1 MSFPK
6 ARPQHICASRLF
18 PAMIWIWT
26 TTKEDKKMWS
36 ACSCLVDKKKK
47 ASTGN
52 MTSSFKRKPAFTLY
66 VALLTM
72 SVSYMAPA
80 GRFLWQNN
88 PRRQEQEKP
97 YEQSAS
103 LPSPSPTAAT
113 NLLLEKEPFVPT
125 SLPPLVIHN
134 VTEALEML
142 MNQYSL
148 EINKDERPKKSPPNL
163 LRTTSKRLDSSS
175 AHATLTTSNN
185 TPTILSDF
193 IDETT
198 WQVKVPVHDQLDF
211 AIIAHAKTGT

>member
-1 MSFPK
+1 M
-6 ARPQHICASRLF
+6 
-18 PAMIWIWT
+18 
-26 TTKEDKKMWS
+26 TKKCGPS
-36 ACSCLVDKKKK
+36 CSCLVEKKKK
-47 ASTGN
+47 ESTSN

-80 GRFLWQNN
+80 GRFLWQNK

-97 YEQSAS
+97 HKQSGS

-125 SLPPLVIHN
+125 SLPPFAIHN
-134 VTEALEML
+134 VTEALERL
-142 MNQYSL
+142 MDQYSL
-148 EINKDERPKKSPPNL
+148 ETNKDERPKKSPPSP

-175 AHATLTTSNN
+175 AHATLTTNNN
-185 TPTILSDF
+185 TPTSLSDF

-198 WQVKVPVHDQLDF
+198 WEVKVPVHDQLDF
-211 AIIAHAKTGT
+211 AVIAHAKTGT